1 MKALV
6 AGLGIAQI
14 ISWGSLFYAIGVL
27 GPAMRID
34 LGVGELYL
42 FGAFTGGL
50 FLSGAFAPLSGR
62 LIDRHGGR
70 LVLSAGT
77 LLGAASMFL
86 LAIAAHP
93 LVMVA
98 GWLLAGI
105 AMAACLYDPAFA
117 TLSQHTGTSYRRAVT
132 ALTLFGG
139 FASTVF
145 WPLSQWLLE
154 WWGWRYT
161 FAFYGALHLAV
172 CLPIHYRLVPL
183 RAPRGDAGPGPAHDR
198 PIAMTDSRL
207 KWLGACFALITF
219 VAGVVAVHM
228 ISLLTSAGLTAGEA
242 VTVSMM
248 VGPAQVAGRI
258 VELWFGR
265 NVSAISVGYCALA
278 LMIASLAMLI
288 GINGM
293 GIAAIAFVVAY
304 GFGNGVLTIVRGT
317 IPGDLFGRESLGE
330 LLGYLSRASIVA
342 RAAAPAA
349 FSGLLALGLGRSQAI
364 GVVLVSAVLAVG
376 AYFFGTRKR

>member
-183 RAPRGDAGPGPAHDR
+183 RAPRGDARPGPAHDR
-198 PIAMTDSRL
+198 PIAM
-207 KWLGACFALITF
+207 
-219 VAGVVAVHM
+219 
-228 ISLLTSAGLTAGEA
+228 
-242 VTVSMM
+242 TVSMM

>member
-1 MKALV
+1 
-6 AGLGIAQI
+6 
-14 ISWGSLFYAIGVL
+14 
-27 GPAMRID
+27 
-34 LGVGELYL
+34 
-42 FGAFTGGL
+42 
-50 FLSGAFAPLSGR
+50 
-62 LIDRHGGR
+62 
-70 LVLSAGT
+70 
-77 LLGAASMFL
+77 
-86 LAIAAHP
+86 
-93 LVMVA
+93 
-98 GWLLAGI
+98 
-105 AMAACLYDPAFA
+105 
-117 TLSQHTGTSYRRAVT
+117 
-132 ALTLFGG
+132 
-139 FASTVF
+139 
-145 WPLSQWLLE
+145 
-154 WWGWRYT
+154 
-161 FAFYGALHLAV
+161 
-172 CLPIHYRLVPL
+172 
-183 RAPRGDAGPGPAHDR
+183 
-198 PIAMTDSRL
+198 
-207 KWLGACFALITF
+207 
-219 VAGVVAVHM
+219 VHM